1 MRESDRTLPG
11 GRLRGLMLVA
21 LLLAMTLLAGLSPAT
36 SVASSGAADFPEA
49 QLQEYLERTARAI
62 GLPSLCVEVSY
73 RGETVFAYAR
83 GEGVTTDTLFYI
95 GSISKSFTAL
105 AIMQLVESGS
115 IDLDSPVSRYL
126 PEFRVSEQITVRHL
140 LNQVSGMTD
149 LDYIPAL
156 PWEATFDDLIADM
169 NTMSLRHVPGTTF
182 AYFNQNYSLL
192 GAMVEKVSGQ
202 AYETYVQERILNPLG
217 LERTYLR
224 GEVDVTGHLSA
235 FTMSVPRY
243 EPFPQYDLPGGY
255 ISSSISDLV
264 KYLNMMATQDAKL
277 GVSRAGLELMMQT
290 DPYGMGWMWGTIAGR
305 PAVHHG
311 GSLPGYVANS
321 VMLTE
326 DGYNI
331 ALMTNKNQLLYS
343 LFFYPDLTRG
353 IVSIITDQQPPDR
366 LYLAWVFRALLPL
379 AALNL
384 FFAYRKSW
392 RLFRGATPM
401 PRAKRITRIALN
413 LVIPVAIIML
423 IPNIVAVV
431 LGRGMTWQLA
441 FYMMPDM
448 LIWMTLGILS
458 NVAEAAA
465 HLYLLAR
472 VD

>member
-379 AALNL
+379 AVLNL

-458 NVAEAAA
+458 NVAEAAV